1 MALQGASALV
11 VGCGGVGSAIAAS
24 LAASGVV
31 RVALFDRDASAEEA
45 LAGRLR
51 AHYPAVAV
59 SPGSNDP
66 AGFDLLVNAPAVGMN
81 PGDPLPLDPER
92 LTPHMLVG
100 EVVMANE
107 VTAFLAAAQ
116 ARGCRVQGGTDLLVE
131 MIPPYLEIFGS
142 DDERP
147 SVGAIARL

>member
-1 MALQGASALV
+1 MFDGEGSFAACGARVWRCRAPARWSSAAGASARR
-11 VGCGGVGSAIAAS
+11 SRRRS
-24 LAASGVV
+24 PP
-31 RVALFDRDASAEEA
+31 AE
-45 LAGRLR
+45 LT
-51 AHYPAVAV
+51 
-59 SPGSNDP
+59 
-66 AGFDLLVNAPAVGMN
+66 
-81 PGDPLPLDPER
+81 LPLDPER

>member
-24 LAASGVV
+24 LAASGV
-31 RVALFDRDASAEEA
+31 D
-45 LAGRLR
+45 
-51 AHYPAVAV
+51 
-59 SPGSNDP
+59 
-66 AGFDLLVNAPAVGMN
+66 APARPRAPDAAHARRRSRHGERSDRL
-81 PGDPLPLDPER
+81 PGGGPGARLP
-92 LTPHMLVG
+92 
-100 EVVMANE
+100 
-107 VTAFLAAAQ
+107 
-116 ARGCRVQGGTDLLVE
+116 VQGGTDLLVE